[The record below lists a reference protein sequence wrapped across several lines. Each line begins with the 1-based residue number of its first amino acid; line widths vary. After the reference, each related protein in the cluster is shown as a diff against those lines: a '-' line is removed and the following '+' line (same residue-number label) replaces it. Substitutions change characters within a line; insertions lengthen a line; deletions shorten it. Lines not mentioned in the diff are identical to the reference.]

1 MYKKLIIVFV
11 TLLTVALFFVA
22 RQSGDRSNSFSILD
36 QIEERQVLGVFN
48 LNQLLNDGRSISDRF
63 RTFGLA
69 ESYFKEVS
77 STLKNAGIRL
87 DKVYY
92 SLETRDKFKRSLYFQ
107 VTNREKLKSTFDEFS
122 AFYELERDS
131 MDTSIYFSK
140 EYNIA
145 IRINDHWMELIQG
158 DLDDLGHSPSLS
170 QTARKLLKE
179 KHFFILNP
187 TANKEFDS
195 LEYIVGNYHYDSI
208 LTIEGSWFCKR
219 GKDHPVQLN
228 KNEISVYTT
237 SEDVILAYLNVNRER
252 WKQYENDYLK
262 GRLENAYSR
271 GMINYP
277 RLSEL
282 WSGQF
287 TFNFGGIK
295 TMKTKTMVTEF
306 DENFNQVEKT
316 VIQEDTLRDVGLIFS
331 SSNPEELHEELLK
344 QKNINSKNGSTYI
357 ALLPAMNPSFLK
369 DELVLGVSPK
379 SSRRIPADDIIQFTF
394 KSSQLNIKANANSEN
409 NHLKFRI
416 QIIPQVSGRIKWS
429 EILNVFI
436 G

>member
-1 MYKKLIIVFV
+1 MHKKLIIIFV
-11 TLLTVALFFVA
+11 ALLTIAIFFVA
-22 RQSGDRSNSFSILD
+22 RQSSERINSFSILN

-48 LNQLLNDGRSISDRF
+48 LNQILNDGRSISDRF

-77 STLKNAGIRL
+77 NVLKNAGIRL

-92 SLETRDKFKRSLYFQ
+92 SLETRDTFKRSIYFQ
-107 VTNREKLKSTFDEFS
+107 VTNKQKLKSTFDEFS

-131 MDTSIYFSK
+131 LDTSMYFSK

-145 IRINDHWMELIQG
+145 IRIKDHWIELIQG
-158 DLDDLGHSPSLS
+158 DLDKLEHSPSLS
-170 QTARKLLKE
+170 NTARKLLKE
-179 KHFFILNP
+179 ERFFILNP

-208 LTIEGSWFCKR
+208 LTLEGSWFCKR

-228 KNEISVYTT
+228 KNEISIYPTN
-237 SEDVILAYLNVNRER
+237 EDVISAYLNVNRER
-252 WKQYENDYLK
+252 WGQYENEYLK

-271 GMINYP
+271 GLINYP

-287 TFNFGGIK
+287 AFNFGGIN

-306 DENFNQVEKT
+306 DENFNQIEKT
-316 VIQEDTLRDVGLIFS
+316 VIQEDTVRDVGLIFS
-331 SSNPEELHEELLK
+331 SSDPKELYEELLK
-344 QKNINSKNGSTYI
+344 QKNINSKNGSTNVG
-357 ALLPAMNPSFLK
+357 LLPAMNPSFLEN
-369 DELVLGVSPK
+369 ELIIGAIPK
-379 SSRRIPADDIIQFTF
+379 SSRRIPADDIIEFTF
-394 KSSQLNIKANANSEN
+394 KSSQLNIKANATSEV
-409 NHLKFRI
+409 NHLKFQI

-429 EILNVFI
+429 ELVNLFL
-436 G
+436 